1 MRKSVLV
8 LAVIGAACSSVAF
21 ATEVKKD
28 KAHVP
33 AVKGTT
39 MSDADMEKVTAGAA
53 VSEFVDGGVITK
65 LTGSIENGHGNV
77 GAILGGNGTA
87 NQNIHFKP

>member
-1 MRKSVLV
+1 LRFISKNDAAG
-8 LAVIGAACSSVAF
+8 LALAF
-21 ATEVKKD
+21 AAEVKKD
-28 KAHVP
+28 KAHIP
-33 AVKGTT
+33 AVKATT

-65 LTGSIENGHGNV
+65 LKGSIENGHGNV

-87 NQNIHFKP
+87 NQNFHFKP